1 MKWGGWCS
9 CSCWLESEEMRRTRK
24 KWSWQWR
31 WLWNIAETCEH
42 THKDQFRLE
51 LNIHQISEHNHSDGR
66 HSLTKRLWTIVN
78 YRKLSWTIVNYCED
92 FRFVKCFW
100 VAGDLTVLDW
110 DLPAPRGFG
119 VLRGDWRGLGVA
131 LRRWE
136 APRALVGVGGFEAL
150 RVLCHALVAA
160 QNGSQDQD
168 HLSWPWVWI
177 HTGWHLRIHWVSERF
192 IVVGTRDNGIF
203 EEYGI
208 NLALLRLNEDFI
220 VHRNSFT
227 WHQPGEP
234 SFSSLIIYDS
244 FITSIQNHGQQLAQQ
259 HYLSVT

>member
-31 WLWNIAETCEH
+31 WLWNIGETCEH
-42 THKDQFRLE
+42 TQRPIPLGAKHSPNFSTIIAMADTASPSGYELLE
-51 LNIHQISEHNHSDGR
+51 TIGNYREL
-66 HSLTKRLWTIVN
+66 LWTI
-78 YRKLSWTIVNYCED
+78 
-92 FRFVKCFW
+92 VKCFW

-168 HLSWPWVWI
+168 HLSWQWVWI
-177 HTGWHLRIHWVSERF
+177 HTGWHLRIHWVPERF
-192 IVVGTRDNGIF
+192 IGVTRDNGIF

-259 HYLSVT
+259 HYLSLT